1 MEKTVLKIKLYPDP
15 ALRKKTYLV
24 KEITSDE
31 RDILGRMAQLMY
43 ENSGIGLAA
52 PQVGINASM
61 IVADIGTGLYKLINP
76 KIIKREGSQVQEEGC
91 LSVPGICI
99 KIKRAKKVLVHAQDE
114 FGKPVTIE
122 AEGLLASVFQHE
134 IDHLKGRIIVDYAS
148 FFQRLKI
155 RKKLEEL
162 SRQATEIK
170 GGIPPSPPDVLAGKK
185 KAKNEKVPE
194 SETKSCQL
202 QL

>member
-1 MEKTVLKIKLYPDP
+1 MEKTALKIKLYPDP

-24 KEITSDE
+24 KEITSE
-31 RDILGRMAQLMY
+31 QQDILGKMTQLMY

-52 PQVGINASM
+52 PQIGINASM

-76 KIIKREGSQVQEEGC
+76 RIIKREGLQVLEEGC
-91 LSVPGICI
+91 LSIPGVCI
-99 KIKRAKKVLVHAQDE
+99 KIKRAKKILVQAQDE
-114 FGKPVTIE
+114 FARSVTIE
-122 AEGLLASVFQHE
+122 AEDLLACVFQHE
-134 IDHLKGRIIVDYAS
+134 IDHLRGRLIVDYAS

-162 SRQATEIK
+162 
-170 GGIPPSPPDVLAGKK
+170 KK
-185 KAKNEKVPE
+185 RSKNEKLPE
-194 SETKSCQL
+194 SETKSCPL

>member
-1 MEKTVLKIKLYPDP
+1 
-15 ALRKKTYLV
+15 
-24 KEITSDE
+24 
-31 RDILGRMAQLMY
+31 
-43 ENSGIGLAA
+43 
-52 PQVGINASM
+52 M
-61 IVADIGTGLYKLINP
+61 IVVDISTGLYKLINP
-76 KIIKREGSQVQEEGC
+76 KIIKREGSQAIEEGC
-91 LSVPGICI
+91 LSVPGVCI
-99 KIKRAKKVLVHAQDE
+99 KVKRAKKILVQAQDE
-114 FGKPVTIE
+114 FAKPVTIE

-134 IDHLKGRIIVDYAS
+134 IDHLRGRLIVDYAS

-185 KAKNEKVPE
+185 KAKNEELPE